1 MYFPVWK
8 LRKWPG
14 RSTGIRGRNCA
25 ASPFRK
31 PDGCRAQASAEIS
44 GIGALQTKKWLLLI
58 TSRAGVHSS
67 VFFCYDPRVQQAA
80 GSKRGIEHR
89 QGFRDPHGIPNR
101 VNAAQPAEQA
111 GQCKSR
117 LPPLAFPGLL
127 GKRLKK
133 RCSRVLFIKT
143 FGSMKK
149 LCDLFFW
156 WGI

>member
-1 MYFPVWK
+1 MARKIHRDPRTQLCRFPVSET
-8 LRKWPG
+8 G
-14 RSTGIRGRNCA
+14 RLPR
-25 ASPFRK
+25 
-31 PDGCRAQASAEIS
+31 S
-44 GIGALQTKKWLLLI
+44 GICGDFRNRSPQTKKWLLLI

-133 RCSRVLFIKT
+133 RCSRVLFLNVLIGLT
-143 FGSMKK
+143 QPFDK
-149 LCDLFFW
+149 LVFEDFKRTSSTL
-156 WGI
+156 